1 MSAKP
6 NFFRIG
12 LFMMVGLAIL
22 AGGLIAFGS
31 GQIFKKRIYMET
43 YVNSTVQGVDKGTPV
58 KFRGVP
64 IGNVS
69 AITFSFNE
77 YGTTSEVDRYNYI
90 VILMEIDKEM
100 FPGMFDENLTPL
112 IEKNIKQG
120 MRARIEPLGITGM
133 NYIDINY
140 VKDPA
145 EFPPLEVNW
154 TPRNYY
160 IPSAPGQLASILD
173 SVNNMMSDMKKLNL
187 GDVQSGISQL
197 LANLNKA
204 VTDADLNKVSTDLQ
218 VLITGFNTAVKEANI
233 GPLSDEAR
241 TLMSGLQ
248 KSNADLQ
255 SVLKNLKP
263 ATRFDAG
270 EVRAIVNSLAVATA
284 NLESFSSSIKQRP
297 SSLLWGG
304 LPKPIPAPAP
314 IPAPR
319 KR

>member
-12 LFMMVGLAIL
+12 LFMVIGIAIL
-22 AGGLIAFGS
+22 AGSLIAFGA

-43 YVNSTVQGVDKGTPV
+43 YVNSSVQGVDKGTPV

-64 IGNVS
+64 IGAVS

-77 YGTTSEVDRYNYI
+77 YGASSEVDRYNYI

-100 FPGMFDENLTPL
+100 FPGMFKENLTLL
-112 IEKNIKQG
+112 IKKNIQQG

-154 TPRNYY
+154 TPHNYY

-204 VTDADLNKVSTDLQ
+204 VADADLNKVSTDLQ
-218 VLITGFNTAVKEANI
+218 ALITGFNKAVTDANL

-241 TLMSGLQ
+241 TLMTGLQ
-248 KSNADLQ
+248 KSNNDLQ
-255 SVLKNLKP
+255 KVLKNLEP
-263 ATRFDAG
+263 ATRFDPG
-270 EVRAIVNSLAVATA
+270 EVRAIVKNLSDATA

-304 LPKPIPAPAP
+304 PPKPKPEPT
-314 IPAPR
+314 PR

>member
-43 YVNSTVQGVDKGTPV
+43 YVNSSVQGVDKGTPV

-304 LPKPIPAPAP
+304 LPKPIPAPSP